1 MAKKME
7 TSKKLV
13 YISDGAAIALSAAVA
28 YGTFYTA
35 QDMSSLASVTGDAW
49 VACAAANAFYY
60 WKAKNENRY
69 KYVIKLIK
77 EWAEKYGIDAVIR
90 IADIVLKE

>member
-13 YISDGAAIALSAAVA
+13 YISDLITVGLSVSVA
-28 YGTFYTA
+28 YGTFYTDKSMTDLA
-35 QDMSSLASVTGDAW
+35 QVTIASFGET
-49 VACAAANAFYY
+49 AAAHAFYY

-69 KYVIKLIK
+69 KYVIRLMRHWVDKH
-77 EWAEKYGIDAVIR
+77 GIDAVIR
-90 IADIVLKE
+90 LADIVLKE